1 MSGSL
6 LPTWVQLFR
15 NLLCVVKALLPADS
29 AAVTL
34 KLALLFT
41 GQGSHSPAVLTSS
54 SSPLVEITVFEF
66 LICILQ
72 WAGAVFCW
80 KSCVI
85 SLWGSFCQHRNCA
98 SLLRSLRR
106 YRWDNRAKF
115 NAIQLL
121 KRVYDGEDSRAMTR
135 LISGLCDAAVGVS
148 FVFLALNNMH
158 IRGPTHPKPVID
170 ALIVMQIC
178 LLFSLHLMLAS
189 LFLRNGRLSQC
200 FGLKQIIIPNK
211 TAEYAVFTRKYDSV
225 DRAVDLN
232 DLLGK
237 ARQVECY
244 EGHELDAISVLAG
257 AGRAVEDL
265 TGSINS
271 SEYSYRLMPDGV
283 SDSKTTEHLEVL
295 RCLFEQSSSS
305 QQAVSDPSAAAKK
318 YALRDVFRRI
328 DSLSERETR
337 LWWYEAGLL
346 LLNVIAGWAYLM
358 AILSYYCPTQV
369 MPGNT
374 FLGGLVRAAVLYL
387 PDHDADWFGNFTGS
401 MDRSIYPCALA
412 YMDGIVT

>member
-34 KLALLFT
+34 KLTLLVR
-41 GQGSHSPAVLTSS
+41 GDSSHSP
-54 SSPLVEITVFEF
+54 SPLDEVTVFEF

-80 KSCVI
+80 KSCLA

-98 SLLRSLRR
+98 SLLRSLSR
-106 YRWDNRAKF
+106 YRWDNRVKF
-115 NAIQLL
+115 NAAQLL
-121 KRVYDGEDSRAMTR
+121 KRVYDGEDSRAVTR

-148 FVFLALNNMH
+148 FVFLALSNMH
-158 IRGPTHPKPVID
+158 IRGSTHPKPVID

-189 LFLRNGRLSQC
+189 LFLRNGRLSHC
-200 FGLKQIIIPNK
+200 FGLKQIIIPSK
-211 TAEYAVFTRKYDSV
+211 AAEYAVFTRKYDSV
-225 DRAVDLN
+225 DRADDLN

-244 EGHELDAISVLAG
+244 EGHELDAISVLSG
-257 AGRAVEDL
+257 AGRAVGDL
-265 TGSINS
+265 AASINS
-271 SEYSYRLMPDGV
+271 SDYSYRLMPDGV
-283 SDSKTTEHLEVL
+283 SDLKTTEHLDVL
-295 RCLFEQSSSS
+295 RCLFEQSNSS
-305 QQAVSDPSAAAKK
+305 QKASSAVSDPPAAAKK

-337 LWWYEAGLL
+337 LWWYEAGLF
-346 LLNVIAGWAYLM
+346 LLNVVAGWAYLM
-358 AILSYYCPTQV
+358 AILSYYCPTQA

-387 PDHDADWFGNFTGS
+387 PDQDADWFGNFTGS
-401 MDRSIYPCALA
+401 ID
-412 YMDGIVT
+412 